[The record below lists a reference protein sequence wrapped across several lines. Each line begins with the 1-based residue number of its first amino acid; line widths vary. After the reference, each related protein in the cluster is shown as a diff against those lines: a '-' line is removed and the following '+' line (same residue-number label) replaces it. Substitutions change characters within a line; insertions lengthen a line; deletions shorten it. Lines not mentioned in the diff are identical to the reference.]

1 MPNSSLAMQ
10 IPSWFGSA
18 GGTGS
23 VGSMGPPPARFPPSV
38 STRTPAQAAGA
49 AAPWSGPDWPANSG
63 SVARSHGGGHSLG
76 SYSLY
81 GRSVDMMD
89 VVNNM
94 IDAGGVFQIS
104 SLEIDTFY
112 CC

>member
-1 MPNSSLAMQ
+1 MPTSLAVQ

-18 GGTGS
+18 GGTG
-23 VGSMGPPPARFPPSV
+23 VGSMGPPPARFPVPS
-38 STRTPAQAAGA
+38 RTPAQATGC
-49 AAPWSGPDWPANSG
+49 AAPWSGPDWPANGS

-94 IDAGGVFQIS
+94 IDAGGVPHHPS
-104 SLEIDTFY
+104 PN
-112 CC
+112 